1 MFKKQETVPTA
12 YSVQNKDGKVLNLE
26 CWKKQEMMSI
36 SILIQDKDG
45 KTPSQLVE
53 HEDTELFSYLES
65 QRQFQV

>member
-1 MFKKQETVPTA
+1 MKPWMF
-12 YSVQNKDGKVLNLE
+12 
-26 CWKKQEMMSI
+26 KKQEMMSI
-36 SILIQDKDG
+36 SIQDKDG